1 MDSLA
6 EKVAYLKGLAE
17 GLDLGNETKEAK
29 IINGMLDVLEEMSKV
44 VADLEDDHFELTEL
58 VDEIDSDLANLEDD
72 VDYLYDNCDCDCDDD
87 DCDCGCEDDEHY
99 YEITCPKCGES
110 IYLDEDSLFEDGVY
124 CPECNEKIEFDLE
137 DCDCDCDDCHCDD
150 CE

>member
-1 MDSLA
+1 MDSLT

-17 GLDLGNETKEAK
+17 GLDLGNDTKEAK

-44 VADLEDDHFELTEL
+44 VTDLEDDHFELTEL
-58 VDEIDSDLANLEDD
+58 VDEIDSDLATLEED
-72 VDYLYDNCDCDCDDD
+72 VDYLYEECDCDDD
-87 DCDCGCEDDEHY
+87 DDYEDDEHY
-99 YEITCPKCGES
+99 YEITCPKCNES
-110 IYLDEDSLFEDGVY
+110 IYLDEDSLFEDGVVY

-137 DCDCDCDDCHCDD
+137 GCDCDCEDCNCDD